1 MTAEDTPTKE
11 EENGKGGGDG
21 GATMGY
27 DPDKTAAAEQR
38 QQLLEKKKKRVAPV
52 KGQVKGKA
60 NGARKQRKRRDSED
74 SQVSLESI
82 EDYIPTPPD
91 GGWGWVIVGASV
103 ICNLIVDGIGYSFGV
118 FLSEFVEAF
127 KEPKSKVSLVGSLL
141 CGTYLFAGPIVSA
154 MTNKFGCRA
163 VVIAG
168 SLVATVGF
176 ILATFSTGVI
186 MLIITYG
193 IIGGFGLGMIY
204 LPAIV
209 SVGYYFEKKRAFA
222 TGLAVAGSG
231 LGTFIFPP
239 LSEILINSLTW
250 RGGIL
255 IIAGIILHGCICGA
269 LMRPLKVQKP
279 SASKSKPKSK
289 NTLDRIKENSRERT
303 ISESSSAVY
312 SIADNNLILQGVLQ
326 AKLYRENKLQDMDS
340 DLGSLP
346 SLAFVKRFD
355 SYSTGDFGQPSG
367 QLAVRYDT
375 SKQKL
380 SLSSAGD
387 SLMTSS
393 PARDVMS
400 SPSSQSASSP
410 KNPASITLEKE
421 NENGPTGN
429 ISPDPESEAKI
440 SDMAESVVTAGSEY
454 FTPPLSPSTTTPNS
468 PDHELSCSEIPNGS
482 SDKVSDKTDSPKKS
496 HQLQSNG
503 TLPFEF
509 SPLLEVPAP
518 VIKVGGQR
526 AGSYGGSRTNMLH
539 LHSINSLHVSKKDL
553 SRPMYRKDIFY
564 SGSVLN
570 IPQFKSQTD
579 IKSFITSITT
589 IPGEME
595 FVDGPSPS
603 SRCINNYCSCLPR
616 PARDVLSEMVDV
628 SLFKDL
634 SFMLICLGNIAAFLG
649 FYIPFMFLVDR
660 SVSLNI
666 DKSEATF
673 LISIIGITNTVGRVL
688 IGKLADLHL
697 IDSLIITYISI
708 AICGVVTALV
718 PFCNTYPLLATNAAV
733 FGLGMAAFISLSS
746 IVICDRMGL
755 EKLTNAFGLLS
766 MVRGIAGMAGPPLAG
781 FMYDATGNYDL
792 SFFLGGLLLFIGA
805 GCHCLL
811 HIKCLRPERR
821 TESIIQQ
828 TDTIF
833 EQPEEE
839 EILQLGGSKPKII
852 SIDGAVSSA

>member
-1 MTAEDTPTKE
+1 MTAENSAKKE
-11 EENGKGGGDG
+11 DGGGGDEEIKLNG
-21 GATMGY
+21 
-27 DPDKTAAAEQR
+27 PDKMNSTDQKQR
-38 QQLLEKKKKRVAPV
+38 LLDKKKEAAKD
-52 KGQVKGKA
+52 KA
-60 NGARKQRKRRDSED
+60 NGVKGRKKRRGSED
-74 SQVSLESI
+74 SQVSLESM

-91 GGWGWVIVGASV
+91 GGWGWVIVAASV
-103 ICNLIVDGIGYSFGV
+103 VCNLIVDGIGYSFGV

-127 KEPKSKVSLVGSLL
+127 KEKKSTVSLVGSLL

-168 SLVATVGF
+168 SLVATAGF
-176 ILATFSTGVI
+176 IMATFSNGVI

-239 LSEILINSLTW
+239 LSEVILNSLSW
-250 RGGIL
+250 RGGLL

-269 LMRPLKVQKP
+269 LMRPLKAKRP
-279 SASKSKPKSK
+279 AKPKNKPRAK
-289 NTLDRIKENSRERT
+289 NTFDRIKEHSRT
-303 ISESSSAVY
+303 SGPAAIS
-312 SIADNNLILQGVLQ
+312 
-326 AKLYRENKLQDMDS
+326 
-340 DLGSLP
+340 
-346 SLAFVKRFD
+346 
-355 SYSTGDFGQPSG
+355 T
-367 QLAVRYDT
+367 DT

-380 SLSSAGD
+380 SISSTGD

-393 PARDVMS
+393 PARDVTS
-400 SPSSQSASSP
+400 SPVSQTTGSPAMLTAS
-410 KNPASITLEKE
+410 LVQEKE
-421 NENGPTGN
+421 TAHNGSV
-429 ISPDPESEAKI
+429 SPDPESEAKV
-440 SDMAESVVTAGSEY
+440 SEMAESVATVGSEY
-454 FTPPLSPSTTTPNS
+454 FTPPLSPSTTTPSS
-468 PDHELSCSEIPNGS
+468 PVHDQEDLQAHTGS
-482 SDKVSDKTDSPKKS
+482 NDNDNQSDLTDSTKK
-496 HQLQSNG
+496 QSNG
-503 TLPFEF
+503 ALMLGGEF

-518 VIKVGGQR
+518 VIKIGGQR

-539 LHSINSLHVSKKDL
+539 IQSINSLHVSKKDL
-553 SRPMYRKDIFY
+553 SRPLYRKDIFY

-570 IPQFKSQTD
+570 IPQYKSQTD

-603 SRCINNYCSCLPR
+603 FKCINKYCSCLPR
-616 PARDVLSEMVDV
+616 PARDVLSEMVDIT
-628 SLFKDL
+628 LFKDI
-634 SFMLICLGNIAAFLG
+634 SFMLICLGNVAAFLG

-660 SVSLNI
+660 SVELGI
-666 DKSEATF
+666 DKSQATF

-708 AICGVVTALV
+708 ALCGVVTALV

-766 MVRGIAGMAGPPLAG
+766 MVRGIAGMAGPPMAG
-781 FMYDATGNYDL
+781 KMYDSTGQYDM
-792 SFFLGGLLLFIGA
+792 SFYIGGLLLFAGA

-811 HIKCLRPERR
+811 HLSCLRSQTKILTWKEKR
-821 TESIIQQ
+821 
-828 TDTIF
+828 TDTVIDQPDTIL
-833 EQPEEE
+833 EQPELE
-839 EILQLGGSKPKII
+839 EILEMAGSKPKI
-852 SIDGAVSSA
+852 VSKEEALSSV

>member
-1 MTAEDTPTKE
+1 MTAENSAKKE
-11 EENGKGGGDG
+11 DGGGGDEEIKLNG
-21 GATMGY
+21 
-27 DPDKTAAAEQR
+27 PDKMNSTDQKQR
-38 QQLLEKKKKRVAPV
+38 LLDKKKEAAKD
-52 KGQVKGKA
+52 KA
-60 NGARKQRKRRDSED
+60 NGVKGRKKRRGSED
-74 SQVSLESI
+74 SQVSLESM

-91 GGWGWVIVGASV
+91 GGWGWVIVAASV
-103 ICNLIVDGIGYSFGV
+103 VCNLIVDGIGYSFGV

-127 KEPKSKVSLVGSLL
+127 KEKKSTVSLVGSLL

-168 SLVATVGF
+168 SLVATAGF
-176 ILATFSTGVI
+176 IMATFSNGVI

-239 LSEILINSLTW
+239 LSEVILNSLSW
-250 RGGIL
+250 RGGLL

-269 LMRPLKVQKP
+269 LMRPLKAKRP
-279 SASKSKPKSK
+279 AKPKNKPRAK
-289 NTLDRIKENSRERT
+289 NTFDRIKEHSRTRSV
-303 ISESSSAVY
+303 SESSSAVH
-312 SIADNNLILQGVLQ
+312 SIADTNLILQGVLE
-326 AKLYRENKLQDMDS
+326 AKLHREKRLQDNDS
-340 DLGSLP
+340 ELGSLP
-346 SLAFVKRFD
+346 SVAFVKRQD
-355 SYSTGDFGQPSG
+355 SYRAEENGRPSG
-367 QLAVRYDT
+367 PAAISTDT

-380 SLSSAGD
+380 SISSTGD

-393 PARDVMS
+393 PARDVTS
-400 SPSSQSASSP
+400 SPVSQTTGSPAMLTAS
-410 KNPASITLEKE
+410 LVQEKE
-421 NENGPTGN
+421 TAHNGSV
-429 ISPDPESEAKI
+429 SPDPESETKV
-440 SDMAESVVTAGSEY
+440 SEMAESVATVGSEY
-454 FTPPLSPSTTTPNS
+454 FTPPLSPSTTTPSS
-468 PDHELSCSEIPNGS
+468 PVHDQEDLQAHTGS
-482 SDKVSDKTDSPKKS
+482 NDNDNQSDLTDSTKK
-496 HQLQSNG
+496 QSNG
-503 TLPFEF
+503 ALMLGGEF

-518 VIKVGGQR
+518 VIKIGGQR

-539 LHSINSLHVSKKDL
+539 IQSINSLHVSKKDL
-553 SRPMYRKDIFY
+553 SRPLYRKDIFY

-570 IPQFKSQTD
+570 IPQYKSQTD

-603 SRCINNYCSCLPR
+603 FKCINKYCSCLPR
-616 PARDVLSEMVDV
+616 PARDVLSEMVDIT
-628 SLFKDL
+628 LFKDI
-634 SFMLICLGNIAAFLG
+634 SFMLICLGNVAAFLG

-660 SVSLNI
+660 SVELGI
-666 DKSEATF
+666 DKSQATF

-708 AICGVVTALV
+708 ALCGVVTALV

-766 MVRGIAGMAGPPLAG
+766 MVRGIAGMAGPPMAG
-781 FMYDATGNYDL
+781 KMYDSTGQYDM
-792 SFFLGGLLLFIGA
+792 SFYIGGLLLFAGA

-811 HIKCLRPERR
+811 HLSCLRKEKR
-821 TESIIQQ
+821 
-828 TDTIF
+828 TDTVIDQPDTIL
-833 EQPEEE
+833 EQPELE
-839 EILQLGGSKPKII
+839 EILEMAGSKPKI
-852 SIDGAVSSA
+852 VSKEEALSSV